1 MPIILLVLLTGC
13 SKRNY
18 FPDEDDSGLSRF
30 TSRGYNIVTAY
41 INNVPYINPYHN
53 SIFGGGSNTVPML
66 SKISTNSTFDTL
78 SISWEIG
85 INENGEATF
94 NSQYYSIS
102 LLIPIPKSFNQNN
115 FLQLSGT
122 RSDSNQIQLNSFINQ
137 PSSLAGKSNIYF
149 VQIKV
154 DNSITSSAHYIIS
167 GLFDGNIGNNILITK
182 GRFDFEIDASTL
194 NF

>member
-1 MPIILLVLLTGC
+1 MKLTPIILLLLLTGC
-13 SKRNY
+13 EKRNF
-18 FPDEDDSGLSRF
+18 FPDEDNPGLSRF

-53 SIFGGGSNTVPML
+53 SVFGGGSNTVPML
-66 SKISTNSTFDTL
+66 GKISTNSAFDTL
-78 SISWEIG
+78 SISWQIG
-85 INENGEATF
+85 INENGQASF
-94 NSQYYSIS
+94 NSTYYSIS

-115 FLQLSGT
+115 FLQLSGV

-154 DNSITSSAHYIIS
+154 DNSIMSSTY
-167 GLFDGNIGNNILITK
+167 
-182 GRFDFEIDASTL
+182 
-194 NF
+194 